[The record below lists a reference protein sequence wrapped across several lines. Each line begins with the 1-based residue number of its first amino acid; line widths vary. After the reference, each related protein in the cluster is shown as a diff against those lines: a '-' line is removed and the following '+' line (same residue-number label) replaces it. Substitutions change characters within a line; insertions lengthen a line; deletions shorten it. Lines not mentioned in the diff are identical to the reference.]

1 MGAPKGNKNGKGNA
15 GGRPSAYAEKQRA
28 EALFQ
33 AFYSDN
39 DQEALERKIGTGKFS
54 IWDRI
59 VLTAM
64 EGDTKVL
71 NALSNKA
78 FPDQLKVED
87 ERTIKLD
94 V

>member
-1 MGAPKGNKNGKGNA
+1 MPQAGTKGNKG
-15 GGRPSAYAEKQRA
+15 GGRKSAYEERQRA

-33 AFYSDN
+33 AFYNDN
-39 DQEALERKIGTGKFS
+39 DQERLEAKIRTGKFS